1 MKSQFLIA
9 AALISSLWL
18 AATPVRAQEVTK
30 PNGRWH
36 YKPASPRDDGRLLRG
51 DQSHCGTRNQ
61 EIRFCVDH
69 QSAAAERGRREPSR
83 GRSCR
88 EGRRYSLLFPPVQQ
102 HRARSRCGRQVSGRD
117 HRERQRPGVHS
128 LRGRRT
134 RGHDVVYQAAGGRSL
149 GCRSRRQ
156 GSDCAGHDEPDPQAV
171 RHRLRAS
178 A

>member
-9 AALISSLWL
+9 AALISSRL
-18 AATPVRAQEVTK
+18 AGCDASPSAGGNQR
-30 PNGRWH
+30 NGRWH
-36 YKPASPRDDGRLLRG
+36 YQLPSPRDDGRLLRG

-61 EIRFCVDH
+61 EVWFCIDH
-69 QSAAAERGRREPSR
+69 QFAAAERGRREPSR

-88 EGRRYSLLFPPVQQ
+88 EGRRYSLLFHPVQQ
-102 HRARSRCGRQVSGRD
+102 HRARSRRGRQVSGRD

-128 LRGRRT
+128 LRGRRA
-134 RGHDVVYQAAGGRSL
+134 RGYDVVYQAAGGRSL
-149 GCRSRRQ
+149 GCRPRRQ